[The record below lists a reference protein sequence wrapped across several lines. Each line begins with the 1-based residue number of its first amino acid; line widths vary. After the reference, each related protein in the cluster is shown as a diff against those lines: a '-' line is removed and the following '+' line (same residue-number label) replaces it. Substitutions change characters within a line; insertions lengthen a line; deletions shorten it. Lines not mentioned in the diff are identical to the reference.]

1 MSGRHARPTPADWCV
16 AGVRPRGGVHASRRH
31 PARAV
36 VEASAFFPGEWRV
49 KMPGAARDPWQTYRS
64 FVLALDAALGTSGRR
79 FVPRGWRRPL
89 EWVRDGATVRVSV
102 FLESAASWVF
112 SWECERC
119 RHETIEP
126 ASHCCPS
133 GIGRLLP

>member
-1 MSGRHARPTPADWCV
+1 MSGRHARPTPADWHV
-16 AGVRPRGGVHASRRH
+16 AGVRPRGGAHR
-31 PARAV
+31 ARAI
-36 VEASAFFPGEWRV
+36 VEPSAIVPGEWRV
-49 KMPGAARDPWQTYRS
+49 KTPDVKLGPWQTYPS
-64 FVLALDAALGTSGRR
+64 FERALDAALGPTGRR
-79 FVPRGWRRPL
+79 FIPRGWRRPL

-126 ASHCCPS
+126 ASHRCPS
-133 GIGRLLP
+133 TIGRMSA